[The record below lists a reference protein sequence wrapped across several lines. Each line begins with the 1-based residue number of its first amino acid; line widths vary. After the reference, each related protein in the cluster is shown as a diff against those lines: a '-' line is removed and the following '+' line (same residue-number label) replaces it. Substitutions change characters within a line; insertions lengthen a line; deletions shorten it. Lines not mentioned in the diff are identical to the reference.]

1 MRLPIEQR
9 PALAHLQAWFDRLC
23 VRPAFR
29 KTVDIPIS

>member
-9 PALAHLQAWFDRLC
+9 PVLANLRAWFDRLC
-23 VRPAFR
+23 VRPAFT